1 MAYRKFFTGD
11 EVVINHYR
19 YPSHDR
25 HQALVVGTRLTR
37 YQAEGKPPLISYRV
51 DCECGASLILLAQ
64 HINLVSTAP
73 TSNMRDMRRRYF
85 LSEIGV
91 HGNADTLEQQVAAAL
106 GILTA
111 KQRAIII
118 QRFGLGD
125 GARRTLQA
133 IAEGLGVSKQYI
145 SEVEMKSL
153 NKLRAFPG
161 LVYER
166 GDADSTVI
174 EVERV

>member
-19 YPSHDR
+19 YPAHDR

-51 DCECGASLILLAQ
+51 DCECGASLMPMAR
-64 HINLVSTAP
+64 HMDLVSTAP
-73 TSNMRDMRRRYF
+73 TSDMRDMRRRYF

-91 HGNADTLEQQVAAAL
+91 HGNADTLEQQVDAAL

-118 QRFGLGD
+118 RRFALGDDD

-133 IAEGLGVSKQYI
+133 IAEALGVSKQYI
-145 SEVEMKSL
+145 NEVETKSIQ
-153 NKLRAFPG
+153 KLRAFPG
-161 LVYER
+161 LVKEP
-166 GDADSTVI
+166 V
-174 EVERV
+174 